1 MSYNALT
8 YNAYISKMTS
18 EIFSDVSDYPNNSVE
33 IRNVIRVC
41 SAIYWDFSMY
51 YEFLAQ
57 FHI

>member
-8 YNAYISKMTS
+8 YISKMTS

-51 YEFLAQ
+51 YEFVAQ